1 MLRGFVIALA
11 LFFVF
16 GGVVAW
22 RALGTPGG
30 WFAIGFGVLLLLGTV
45 FEQVRYKEQ
54 ATAAPGPG
62 WERTSER
69 FVDEES
75 GKTVTVYIRPE
86 TGERK
91 YVED

>member
-1 MLRGFVIALA
+1 MLRGILIAISIFFIAGGIVALA
-11 LFFVF
+11 
-16 GGVVAW
+16 A
-22 RALGTPGG
+22 TPGG
-30 WFAIGFGVLLLLGTV
+30 WFSVGFGVLLLLGTL

-54 ATAAPGPG
+54 AAGAPGPG

-75 GKTVTVYIRPE
+75 GKTVTVYIHPE